1 MVLFTNHTR
10 RLIAIFTIALATVMP
25 SYGQKH
31 QKKDTAQIHTPQ
43 KIYFRSDTIKIQDSI
58 HLETSSSNF
67 WREYID
73 TRKSNMGK
81 TISRLI
87 ITPPKQKTIIDP
99 TLNTARRFDEHKGK
113 RISKIDVRVLPPY
126 GAKVY
131 DTVAPDYKSMAWY
144 KKLINATHIKTSKR
158 LITRQLTTK
167 VGSYVDPFT
176 LVQEE
181 ISLKTMKNIDDVL
194 IILYQDP
201 DEENAV
207 IMQVICKDDFSWTG
221 AVETDFTH
229 SFKGEVSNSNLFGL
243 GQYMEYS
250 FKYNARKWKRCGNI
264 FRFEYP
270 NIVGTHIN
278 STIYYRNDDKDKL
291 LTIHFER
298 PFLTNVTKWAGGIG
312 FERVYYSY
320 DLPDKRVDWAE
331 AKFNYRYEDV
341 WAGHTILLNE
351 KHRFNRTIHLTGRMY
366 GTNMK
371 NPTDTIDME
380 QVHFY
385 KDRLNLLLS
394 IQFTSLKYYKGL
406 QIFDLGRSEF
416 VPTGFNIGFI
426 GGYEWSAIQPS
437 GYIELFG
444 NYSFFN
450 DETERYYGA
459 SLTVASFVN
468 ILNGFNRG
476 MLNVTATHISSPKSI
491 GDFTCRIYAN
501 TTYTL
506 GYNRYSK
513 EHLFITDNE
522 IRGFRADS
530 LFGNKKLGLSI
541 GATSFS
547 PLLKYD
553 FRVAVGAFVDMGVIA
568 EKNRSILKS
577 KSYFGVGVQLNI
589 QNNNFLVK
597 NLSIRLA
604 YYPRVPEI
612 GNSRDY
618 SAIISSWSK
627 NGFHDYKVEKPQISV
642 FK

>member
-1 MVLFTNHTR
+1 MVLFFNHIR
-10 RLIAIFTIALATVMP
+10 RLIAIITIAIALAVP
-25 SYGQKH
+25 CSAQRL
-31 QKKDTAQIHTPQ
+31 QENDTIQVHTPP
-43 KIYFRSDTIKIQDSI
+43 KIYFNNDTIKLQDSI
-58 HLETSSSNF
+58 HYETSSNNF
-67 WREYID
+67 WRDYID
-73 TRKSNMGK
+73 SRKTNIGK
-81 TISRLI
+81 TISRLV
-87 ITPPKQKTIIDP
+87 ITPPKEKITIDP
-99 TLNTARRFDEHKGK
+99 TVNIARRFDEHKGK
-113 RISKIDVRVLPPY
+113 RISKIDVKVLPPY

-131 DTVAPDYKSMAWY
+131 DTITPEYKSMAWY
-144 KKLINATHIKTSKR
+144 KKLINATHFKTSKR

-181 ISLKTMKNIDDVL
+181 ISLKSMKNIDDVL

-221 AVETDFTH
+221 AVESDFIH
-229 SFKGEVSNSNLFGL
+229 SFQGEVSNSNMFGL

-250 FKYNARKWKRCGNI
+250 FKYDAEKWKRCGNI

-278 STIYYRNDDKDKL
+278 SSIYYRNDDKDKL

-298 PFLTNVTKWAGGIG
+298 PFLTNTTKWAGGIG

-320 DLPDKRVDWAE
+320 NLPDKRVEWAD
-331 AKFNYRYEDV
+331 AKFNYRYEDL

-351 KHRFNRTIHLTGRMY
+351 KHRFNRTIHLTGRIY
-366 GTNMK
+366 GTDMRNA
-371 NPTDTIDME
+371 TDTINME
-380 QVHFY
+380 QIHFY

-416 VPTGFNIGFI
+416 VPTGFNIGI
-426 GGYEWSAIQPS
+426 TGGYEWCAINPS
-437 GYIELFG
+437 GYIEFFG

-459 SLTVASFVN
+459 SLTVGSFVN
-468 ILNGFNRG
+468 TLNGFNRG
-476 MLNVTATHISSPKSI
+476 MLNVTATHISNPQTI

-506 GYNRYSK
+506 GFNRYPQ
-513 EHLFITDNE
+513 EQLFITDNE
-522 IRGFRADS
+522 IRGFKADS

-547 PLLKYD
+547 PRLKYD

-568 EKNRSILKS
+568 EKEKSIFKS
-577 KSYFGVGVQLNI
+577 KSYFGLGVQLNV
-589 QNNNFLVK
+589 QNNNFLIK

-604 YYPRVPEI
+604 YYPRVPSAGE
-612 GNSRDY
+612 SRDY
-618 SAIISSWSK
+618 SALISSWSK
-627 NGFHDYKVEKPQISV
+627 NGFHEYKVEKPQMSV